1 MTGFANDQTPTDS
14 NINTTDGTA
23 PVSSNDHGQFDR
35 FDLIDREILFVT
47 TSLSL
52 RDMRRQAISDAVC
65 AVMRV
70 VCDVVFVLAAVHFWR
85 DGSIPALL
93 DGVGGRW
100 PWLAAGAV
108 VGGFVLDEVPGALDQ
123 LNAACEGVLWAWAEH
138 VPAPFRRWLG
148 IEIAPVEESRR

>member
-1 MTGFANDQTPTDS
+1 MTSFASDQQPTDS

-23 PVSSNDHGQFDR
+23 PVSSNDYVRSDR
-35 FDLIDREILFVT
+35 FDLANKEILFVT
-47 TSLSL
+47 TPLSL
-52 RDMRRQAISDAVC
+52 HDMRRQTVSDAVC

-70 VCDVVFVLAAVHFWR
+70 VFDVVFVLAAVHFWR

-100 PWLAAGAV
+100 PWLVAGAV
-108 VGGFVLDEVPGALDQ
+108 VGGFVFDEVPGALDQ
-123 LNAACEGVLWAWAEH
+123 LSAACEDVLWAWAEQ
-138 VPAPFRRWLG
+138 VPAPLRRLVG

>member
-1 MTGFANDQTPTDS
+1 MASFADDQRPTDS
-14 NINTTDGTA
+14 GIDTTDGKA
-23 PVSSNDHGQFDR
+23 PVSSDYVRSDR
-35 FDLIDREILFVT
+35 FNLGDREILFVT
-47 TSLSL
+47 APVTL
-52 RDMRRQAISDAVC
+52 RDVRRQAVSDAVC

-100 PWLAAGAV
+100 PWLAAGVV
-108 VGGFVLDEVPGALDQ
+108 VGGFALDEVPGALDQ
-123 LNAACEGVLWAWAEH
+123 LSAACEDVLWAWAEH

-148 IEIAPVEESRR
+148 IEIAPVDEPQR